1 MALDII
7 TLVKELSVNFTK
19 ILDSAVLGSYN
30 QLNWGG
36 NGTGDRWAKGK
47 FNYTSIYGTEKKKPK
62 TYSENDDDSIPED
75 ILKEFLKDY
84 KGQRGNKIIGI
95 YIHSLRENKVT
106 RTIRQSI
113 QKEIV
118 KNACVSCGSKS
129 DIICDHKNDLYNDPR
144 VLDTKTQ
151 RMNDFQA
158 LCNPCNLK
166 KRQVS
171 KDERKDKKL
180 HSAKNMPQYAA
191 FNIPFPWEN
200 KQFDDK
206 DIDMK
211 KDTYWYDPIEFNKK
225 IYNRIRL
232 LQEIKSRVKII
243 LTTR

>member
-1 MALDII
+1 MAVDVV
-7 TLVKELSVNFTK
+7 TLVKELSLNFTK
-19 ILDSAVLGSYN
+19 ILDHSVLRSYAVLT
-30 QLNWGG
+30 WGK
-36 NGTGDRWAKGK
+36 NGVGDRWANKK
-47 FNYTSIYGTEKKKPK
+47 FNYTVVYSTKKTK
-62 TYSENDDDSIPED
+62 TYSENEDDSIPED
-75 ILKEFLKDY
+75 VLRDFLKDLT
-84 KGQRGNKIIGI
+84 GSGIVGI

-118 KNACVSCGSKS
+118 KNACVCCGSKS

-151 RMNDFQA
+151 RLSDFQA

-191 FNIPFPWEN
+191 FNIPFPWEI
-200 KQFDDK
+200 KQFDEK

-232 LQEIKSRVKII
+232 LEEIKSRVKKI
-243 LTTR
+243 LVTR